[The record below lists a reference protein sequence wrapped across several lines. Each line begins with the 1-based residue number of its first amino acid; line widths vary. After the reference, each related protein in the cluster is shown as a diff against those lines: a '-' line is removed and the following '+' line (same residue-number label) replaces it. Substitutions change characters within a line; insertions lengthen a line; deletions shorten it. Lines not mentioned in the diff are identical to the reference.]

1 MSTYLLGLG
10 PRWPVRAPAHSGKLT
25 QQPCP
30 SHWGLRQDRF
40 RGYRNFLQH
49 WAFLF
54 YVCEY
59 FACMSVHH
67 MPAWCCR
74 GQKRASDPLGLE
86 YRARN
91 RWGQLCSSILN
102 CLLTLCRPSLRARG
116 CYCRP
121 HLKLESSS
129 WTGPS
134 LSQHGPKCFSAKTSH
149 IRGQCTYNQVP
160 LLLLKGKEIISL
172 FVPVTLTKN
181 CGQGTIT
188 VYNRETDCRWS
199 ALSQRTPSSL
209 SFCFCTTGQRRF

>member
-1 MSTYLLGLG
+1 MDTEISYSTGLFI
-10 PRWPVRAPAHSGKLT
+10 L
-25 QQPCP
+25 CM
-30 SHWGLRQDRF
+30 
-40 RGYRNFLQH
+40 
-49 WAFLF
+49 
-54 YVCEY
+54 Y

-67 MPAWCCR
+67 MPAWCRR

-134 LSQHGPKCFSAKTSH
+134 LSQHGPKCSSDKTGH

-172 FVPVTLTKN
+172 FQLPSLR
-181 CGQGTIT
+181 T
-188 VYNRETDCRWS
+188 VARGP
-199 ALSQRTPSSL
+199 LQ
-209 SFCFCTTGQRRF
+209 CTERQTADGQRCHQGLHPALVSVFAPQVKGDFRV